1 MNVTL
6 ISLNGAVL
14 YRIAWGVSMSSET
27 VEESGIDEL
36 VEWIVR
42 HLEEKYMDGAAEPDK
57 EALNIINRILSDYN
71 SHNFDDLVAF
81 LADAVDWKM
90 QAFKRRVWDTLTDEE
105 KAEFVNR
112 LVHRLAVDGMIYL
125 VDAMRI
131 DAFEWDRGVRG
142 ELAKQIR
149 DRYLNGSI
157 SFQDMVNEV
166 WAVLRPDVPKDVK
179 REWIQDGLEL
189 AKYLDE
195 GTLKELVR
203 EYFEE

>member
-1 MNVTL
+1 
-6 ISLNGAVL
+6 
-14 YRIAWGVSMSSET
+14 MSSET
-27 VEESGIDEL
+27 VEDSGIDEL
-36 VEWIVR
+36 VGWVAT

-81 LADAVDWKM
+81 LADAVGWKM
-90 QAFKRRVWDTLTDEE
+90 QAFKRRVWDTLADEE

-112 LVHRLAVDGMIYL
+112 LVHRMAVDGMIYF

-131 DAFEWDRGVRG
+131 SAFEFDGGVRG
-142 ELAKQIR
+142 ELAKIIR
-149 DRYLNGSI
+149 NRYLNGTI
-157 SFQDMVNEV
+157 SFQDMVKEV
-166 WAVLRPDVPKDVK
+166 WAIIRPDVSKDVK
-179 REWIQDGLEL
+179 RRWIQDGLEL

-203 EYFEE
+203 DYFVE

>member
-1 MNVTL
+1 
-6 ISLNGAVL
+6 
-14 YRIAWGVSMSSET
+14 MSSET
-27 VEESGIDEL
+27 VEESGICDL
-36 VEWIVR
+36 VGWVAT

-81 LADAVDWKM
+81 LADAVDWRK
-90 QAFKRRVWDTLTDEE
+90 QAFKRRVWDTFTDEE
-105 KAEFVNR
+105 KVEFVNR

>member
-1 MNVTL
+1 
-6 ISLNGAVL
+6 
-14 YRIAWGVSMSSET
+14 MSSET

-36 VEWIVR
+36 VGWVAT

-81 LADAVDWKM
+81 LADAVDWRK

-112 LVHRLAVDGMIYL
+112 LVHRIAVDGMIYY

-131 DAFEWDRGVRG
+131 SAFELDGGVRA

-149 DRYLNGSI
+149 NRYLNGTI
-157 SFQDMVNEV
+157 SFQDMVKEV
-166 WAVLRPDVPKDVK
+166 WAIIRPDVSKDVK

-203 EYFEE
+203 DYFEE

>member
-1 MNVTL
+1 
-6 ISLNGAVL
+6 
-14 YRIAWGVSMSSET
+14 MSSET
-27 VEESGIDEL
+27 VEDSDICEL
-36 VEWIVR
+36 VGWVAS

-57 EALNIINRILSDYN
+57 EALNIINHILSDYN

-81 LADAVDWKM
+81 LADAVDWKK
-90 QAFKRRVWDTLTDEE
+90 QSFKRRVWDTLTDEE
-105 KAEFVNR
+105 KVEFVNR
-112 LVHRLAVDGMIYL
+112 LVHHIAVDGMIYY
-125 VDAMRI
+125 VDAMGTS
-131 DAFEWDRGVRG
+131 AFELDGGVRA

-149 DRYLNGSI
+149 NRYLNGTI

-166 WAVLRPDVPKDVK
+166 WAIIRPDVSKDVK

-195 GTLKELVR
+195 DTLKELVR